1 MLAMLVWGNLWGALL
16 AILVWGNVLGTVV
29 CHLSLGKCDG
39 NLHVPSEFKEVCVR
53 VPVRECVFAILVW
66 GEGLDTCFA
75 ILVWGSVLG
84 TLVCHHSLGKL
95 VGRMW
100 LPS

>member
-39 NLHVPSEFKEVCVR
+39 NLHVPSEFKEVCV
-53 VPVRECVFAILVW
+53 CV
-66 GEGLDTCFA
+66 C
-75 ILVWGSVLG
+75 
-84 TLVCHHSLGKL
+84 
-95 VGRMW
+95 R
-100 LPS
+100 